1 MRMASDRLLKMVM
14 IEALELGSKVKWVK
28 DLGVLGW
35 KELDVAALSGL
46 MMKEVKLASL
56 NPLHSFLNQIL
67 LHRPHYFV
75 INLIYC
81 LLVLSNPPST
91 SRSIHLLSLLR
102 SFVQIAFWDP

>member
-56 NPLHSFLNQIL
+56 N
-67 LHRPHYFV
+67 
-75 INLIYC
+75 
-81 LLVLSNPPST
+81 
-91 SRSIHLLSLLR
+91 
-102 SFVQIAFWDP
+102 